1 MKRTANMPHMFV
13 TLDVSQLS
21 GWLNSKVSCRVVEK
35 QTRKICEVRCGP
47 REGGDGGARIA
58 CQKAHL

>member
-1 MKRTANMPHMFV
+1 MRLGVGRAKRTENMSRMFV

-35 QTRKICEVRCGP
+35 QTP
-47 REGGDGGARIA
+47 
-58 CQKAHL
+58 